1 MTTSVKRLF
10 LLELIL
16 AVVSTVWADTV
27 VEEIIARIN
36 NEIITK
42 SDFEQGKQQLLAELK
57 QQSPDNAEQVFSER
71 EKDALRD
78 LIDQQLLT
86 QRGRD
91 LGITADTET
100 IKRLDEIRK
109 SMNLETMEDLEKAA
123 EQQGVSYEDF
133 KQTVREGIIT
143 QIVIGREV
151 GSRINI
157 TPEEIRAFYEE
168 NKAKLAQP
176 EQVKLSEI
184 LVAPEKVAP
193 NATEAAQLAAAETQA
208 RELLAQIKAG
218 AKFEEVAQKNSHG
231 PTASR
236 GGDLGY
242 FKRGSLAESLENT
255 VFAMKAGD
263 LSDVIRTKQGFIILK
278 VVEHHAEGVPSVQ
291 QVENRIREAIY
302 YQKLGPALRQYL
314 TKLREDAY
322 IDIKDGYVDTGAS
335 PNQTKPVIV
344 TAAAQ
349 DQQPKKKKKKFL
361 IF

>member
-1 MTTSVKRLF
+1 MKKLSLAA
-10 LLELIL
+10 LLLVAL
-16 AVVSTVWADTV
+16 VAAVTADTV

-42 SDFEQGKQQLLAELK
+42 SDFQEGKQQLLAELK
-57 QQSPDNAEQVFSER
+57 QQNPQEAERLFAER
-71 EKDALRD
+71 EKDTLRD
-78 LIDQQLLT
+78 LVDQQLLI

-91 LGITADTET
+91 LGITADTEV

-109 SMNLETMEDLEKAA
+109 SMNLESMEDLEKAA

-151 GSRINI
+151 GSRLAI
-157 TPEEIRAFYEE
+157 TPEEVRGFYEE
-168 NKAKLAQP
+168 NKQKLSQP
-176 EQVKLSEI
+176 ERVRLAEI
-184 LVAPEKVAP
+184 LVDPVKVAP
-193 NATEAAQLAAAETQA
+193 EAPEAEQLVAAETRA

-218 AKFEEVAQKNSHG
+218 AKFDEVAQKSSHG

-236 GGDLGY
+236 GGDLGP
-242 FKRGSLAESLENT
+242 FKRGDLAESLEQT

-263 LSDVIRTKQGFIILK
+263 VSDVIRTKQGYIILK
-278 VVEHHAEGVPSVQ
+278 VEEHHAEGVPPVQ
-291 QVENRIREAIY
+291 QVEGRIREALY
-302 YQKLGPALRQYL
+302 YQKLAPALRQYL

-344 TAAAQ
+344 TASAQ